1 MPPREEAPR
10 IQIALRFIVMHVTS
24 RGRLLFWFKLRL
36 VLLFNVLFIVMTNI
50 FYGIVA
56 SNVTHIV
63 ICCLNVYLP
72 KLDPRRTANR
82 PLNLTAYGRILKRAS
97 RRNLDVMGTTIA
109 TYLHTCL
116 SGYVTC
122 KHNLGPVD
130 CVCLPGDG
138 EFTNHRSCVHT

>member
-1 MPPREEAPR
+1 MC
-10 IQIALRFIVMHVTS
+10 
-24 RGRLLFWFKLRL
+24 
-36 VLLFNVLFIVMTNI
+36 
-50 FYGIVA
+50 
-56 SNVTHIV
+56 
-63 ICCLNVYLP
+63 ICGSIP
-72 KLDPRRTANR
+72 DTENR
-82 PLNLTAYGRILKRAS
+82 PLNLTSLGRILKRAS

-116 SGYVTC
+116 SGYVAHVNC